1 VKKTIRTILPSADDS
16 ASSPAMQRHA
26 TVKTGVAKT
35 RTNRGAL
42 KARQGKRLSRED
54 REKAIVDAATAF
66 FAEVGFSGQ
75 TRELAARA
83 GITQSLLY
91 RHFPTKDALIER
103 VYRSVFLS
111 KWNPEWE
118 KWISDRNTPLEKRL
132 TRFYIDYTGTIMSY
146 EWIRLFLFSGL
157 DGRTELTR
165 RYLRFM
171 HQRIWWRIIAEIRH
185 HSKGPSLDIQPI
197 TVIEVELVWAFIASI
212 FHIGLRRFV
221 FGITFPEDMDDIIA
235 DKVRGFL
242 NGAPAA
248 MGTTSTRDAIFEQ
261 LPNL

>member
-1 VKKTIRTILPSADDS
+1 VKKSPTAALPSQATPTSPSGDHRRAVTK
-16 ASSPAMQRHA
+16 ASP
-26 TVKTGVAKT
+26 GNN
-35 RTNRGAL
+35 RTKRGAV

-118 KWISDRNTPLEKRL
+118 VWISDRETPLEARL
-132 TRFYIDYTGTIMSY
+132 IRFYVSYTKTIMSY
-146 EWIRLFLFSGL
+146 EWIRLLLYSGL
-157 DGRTELTR
+157 DGRNELSKK
-165 RYLRFM
+165 YLRFM

-185 HSKGPSLDIQPI
+185 HSKRPSLDVQPV

-248 MGTTSTRDAIFEQ
+248 MSVTSAKDAIFEQ

>member
-1 VKKTIRTILPSADDS
+1 MTKPDTTTADT
-16 ASSPAMQRHA
+16 RHA
-26 TVKTGVAKT
+26 AMEKSGEATLAREGKSRPVRRRKPQP
-35 RTNRGAL
+35 
-42 KARQGKRLSRED
+42 RQGKRLSRDD
-54 REKAIVDAATAF
+54 REKAIVVAATAF

-91 RHFPTKDALIER
+91 QHFPTKEALIER

-111 KWNPEWE
+111 KWNPAWE
-118 KWISDRNTPLEKRL
+118 QWISDRNVPLQERL
-132 TRFYIDYTGTIMSY
+132 TRFYTDYTRTIITY

-157 DGRTELTR
+157 DGRNELSR

-185 HSKGPSLDIQPI
+185 EFGRPSLDTHPI
-197 TVIEVELVWAFIASI
+197 TVVEVELVWAFIASF

-221 FGITFPEDMDDIIA
+221 FGITFPENMDDIIA
-235 DKVRGFL
+235 DKVIGFL
-242 NGAPAA
+242 QGAPAA
-248 MGTTSTRDAIFEQ
+248 MRRTSTSDAIFEQ
-261 LPNL
+261 LPDL

>member
-1 VKKTIRTILPSADDS
+1 MTKTSKVKIAPRDLAD
-16 ASSPAMQRHA
+16 SPAEQPR
-26 TVKTGVAKT
+26 TNTRST
-35 RTNRGAL
+35 RTSKGTRPVAFR
-42 KARQGKRLSRED
+42 ARQGKRLSREN
-54 REKAIVDAATAF
+54 REKAIVDAATTF

-75 TRELAARA
+75 TRELAARC

-118 KWISDRNTPLEKRL
+118 IWISDRDTPLEERL
-132 TRFYIDYTGTIMSY
+132 VRFYVDYTKTIMSY
-146 EWIRLFLFSGL
+146 EWIRLFLYSGL
-157 DGRTELTR
+157 DGRNELSR

-185 HSKGPSLDIQPI
+185 HSKRPSLDDLPMS
-197 TVIEVELVWAFIASI
+197 VIEVELVWAFIASI
-212 FHIGLRRFV
+212 FHIGLRKFL

-242 NGAPAA
+242 SGAPAA
-248 MGTTSTRDAIFEQ
+248 MSATSTKDAIFER
-261 LPNL
+261 LPDL